1 MALRTAS
8 TNSYLDAALEAVEA
22 RLGLPTPPP
31 VKRHVGFSGTEE
43 EERTPTEYVF
53 RVSFFFN
60 PQQLHLSVAFIRLRR
75 PLNVV

>member
-43 EERTPTEYVF
+43 EEKTPTE
-53 RVSFFFN
+53 
-60 PQQLHLSVAFIRLRR
+60 
-75 PLNVV
+75 